1 MKYIITETQDKK
13 IQSFVRRLNIVDDF
27 ISMVDPK
34 EICKYWNNTDKD
46 ALFFADDVL
55 VGAVWV
61 INSTLGIENS
71 YENKELYKFL
81 EDAGYY
87 DKLIK
92 IFHNSFELCE

>member
-13 IQSFVRRLNIVDDF
+13 IQSFVRRLSIVDDV
-27 ISMVDPK
+27 ISKINPK
-34 EICKYWNNTDKD
+34 DVCKYWNDNDND
-46 ALFFADDVL
+46 ALYFADDIIQDI
-55 VGAVWV
+55 VWRINETFG
-61 INSTLGIENS
+61 INSYS
-71 YENKELYKFL
+71 NKDLYKFL